1 MSVVCYNS
9 ELVIRAVS
17 CLADN
22 AEAGSEAQDESL
34 LLVADS
40 DGFQC
45 NVYTGSHHHSTAPPV
60 ELPH

>member
-22 AEAGSEAQDESL
+22 AEAGSAAQSL

-45 NVYTGSHHHSTAPPV
+45 NVYTGSHHHHSTAPPV